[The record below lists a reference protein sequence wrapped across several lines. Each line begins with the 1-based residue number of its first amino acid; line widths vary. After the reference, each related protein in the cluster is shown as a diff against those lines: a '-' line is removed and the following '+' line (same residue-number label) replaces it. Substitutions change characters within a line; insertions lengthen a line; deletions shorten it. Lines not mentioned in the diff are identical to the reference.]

1 MEQNKEQKEENN
13 LIFFDIKDIFN
24 KVGYFDF
31 LNEKSKKF
39 EELIFYIEDKTIN
52 PTIRKKIL
60 LKVKLPNFDQQKT
73 LLCFFEKYEKS
84 QNKTELLFE
93 DETFYILCENT
104 YKVSINNINEGLK
117 INRID
122 IESIYRKASD
132 YLDVLRFIM
141 DYYQVFCMGLD

>member
-1 MEQNKEQKEENN
+1 MEQNKENN

-24 KVGYFDF
+24 KEGGYFDF
-31 LNEKSKKF
+31 LNEKAKKF
-39 EELIFYIEDKTIN
+39 EELIFYIEDKTLN

-84 QNKTELLFE
+84 QNKTQLLFE
-93 DETFYILCENT
+93 EETFYTLCENT
-104 YKVSINNINEGLK
+104 YKVSPNNINEGSK
-117 INRID
+117 INKSD
-122 IESIYRKASD
+122 IETVYRKASD
-132 YLDVLRFIM
+132 YLSVLNFIM